1 MDPLGKK
8 TVPQP
13 VTIAQ
18 RLHRLRWLLFNGV
31 LALAG
36 FAAAWF
42 WAAGAP
48 EPDPEQRW
56 RSPIYITTAGEK
68 GMLASFRV
76 EVFNITIHKEVGP
89 PRQIERAWAEQSD
102 KWNTGLMLALAL
114 NGAALAAGLG
124 MLGRAF
130 YLAAKAKKSSRVE

>member
-1 MDPLGKK
+1 MTLG
-8 TVPQP
+8 
-13 VTIAQ
+13 Q

-48 EPDPEQRW
+48 EPDPERRW

-68 GMLASFRV
+68 GMQASFRV
-76 EVFNITIHKEVGP
+76 EVFNITVHKEVGP
-89 PRQIERAWAEQSD
+89 PQRIERAWSEGSD
-102 KWNTGLMLALAL
+102 QWNQGLVLGFGIA
-114 NGAALAAGLG
+114 GGALAAGVG
-124 MLGRAF
+124 ILGRVF
-130 YLAAKAKKSSRVE
+130 HLAAKARKSRSVE